1 MQIIGEAMSKKPRL
15 YEENPDTEKFDRLEK
30 LITGL
35 YIFIPLVFWLIG

>member
-1 MQIIGEAMSKKPRL
+1 MSKKPRL
-15 YEENPDTEKFDRLEK
+15 YEENPDIEKFQRLER

>member
-1 MQIIGEAMSKKPRL
+1 MTDKPKL
-15 YEENPDTEKFDRLEK
+15 YEDNPDTERFDRLEK

>member
-1 MQIIGEAMSKKPRL
+1 MSKKPRL

-35 YIFIPLVFWLIG
+35 YIFIPLVFFLIG

>member
-1 MQIIGEAMSKKPRL
+1 MSKKPRL
-15 YEENPDTEKFDRLEK
+15 YEDNPDAEKFDRLEK